1 MIDKIKKI
9 FFTKQ
14 FIKFLCI
21 GCLNLF
27 DGVIFA
33 YIFSVLFNIYIA
45 FSLGYM
51 CSLLIAYIL
60 NSKWIFKQKLNF
72 NKYLKFVLS
81 YIPNFIIQNICI
93 IILYNY
99 LDLDKLL
106 VYSISAIVSVPITFI
121 MIKFFVM
128 DSI

>member
-1 MIDKIKKI
+1 MRNKIRQI
-9 FFTKQ
+9 FFTKE

-21 GCLNLF
+21 GCFNLF
-27 DGVIFA
+27 NGVL
-33 YIFSVLFNIYIA
+33 FSYVFSILFNIYIA
-45 FSLGYM
+45 FFLGYI

-60 NSKWIFKQKLNF
+60 NSKWIFKQKINF
-72 NKYLKFVLS
+72 NRYLKFVIS
-81 YIPNFIIQNICI
+81 YIPNFLIQNVCI

-99 LDLDKLL
+99 LNLDKLL

-128 DSI
+128 DNV